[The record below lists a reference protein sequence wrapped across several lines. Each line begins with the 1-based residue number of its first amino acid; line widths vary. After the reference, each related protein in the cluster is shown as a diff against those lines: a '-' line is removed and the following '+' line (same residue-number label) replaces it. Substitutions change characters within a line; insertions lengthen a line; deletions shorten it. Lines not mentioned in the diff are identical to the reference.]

1 VDCSASGMQLKGT
14 MRTGGVVEEGA
25 GVGELP
31 AELLEGP
38 ALLLC
43 LLLQRLQL
51 GARTLGRGSPA
62 RPRCVLD
69 NRSSISWGEG
79 GRGAS
84 HWKMYGLLQDII
96 DRWLQSWGHGPSGGG
111 HLPVIVKARVT
122 NSKIVQKM
130 RYYAISCDIM
140 RIA

>member
-1 VDCSASGMQLKGT
+1 
-14 MRTGGVVEEGA
+14 MRTGGVVKEGA

-38 ALLLC
+38 PLLLC

-51 GARTLGRGSPA
+51 GARALGWGSPA
-62 RPRCVLD
+62 RPLCVLD
-69 NRSSISWGEG
+69 NRSSIRWGEG
-79 GRGAS
+79 EGTS
-84 HWKMYGLLQDII
+84 HGKMYGLLQDMF

-122 NSKIVQKM
+122 AGVNVTV
-130 RYYAISCDIM
+130 RGREVPTA
-140 RIA
+140 